1 MELFRNQPDR
11 FDLVVTDH
19 SMPNMTGAKLAEVMV
34 DIRPDIPIILC
45 TGYSELD
52 ISADV
57 KNRCIREIVMKPV
70 NKKELALAIRRLL
83 GHGKSDN
90 IQD

>member
-34 DIRPDIPIILC
+34 DIRADIPIILC
-45 TGYSELD
+45 TGYSEVD
-52 ISADV
+52 IPPHV
-57 KNRCIREIVMKPV
+57 KKRCIRDIIMKPV
-70 NKKELALAIRRLL
+70 NKKELAHAIRRVL
-83 GHGKSDN
+83 DR
-90 IQD
+90 DREV